1 MAATEEGEWQVQAAK
16 ENAAWDAH
24 QRTVEKARAASP
36 NAAAE
41 LLEAL
46 AGHSSLDE
54 MDDYQ
59 RATDCPDGCS
69 TDPDGTCEHGYESAA
84 LTLGVV

>member
-1 MAATEEGEWQVQAAK
+1 MAASEESEWQVQA
-16 ENAAWDAH
+16 ESMNRDWHAH
-24 QRTVEKARAASP
+24 QRNIELATGGSP

-41 LLEAL
+41 LCEAL
-46 AGHSSLDE
+46 AGDSSLVE
-54 MDDYQ
+54 LDDYQ

-69 TDPDGTCEHGYESAA
+69 TDPDGKCEHGYESAA